1 MSMSSFHNVLLIKQT
16 VSRESLLEQV
26 HEKIYYKEQGEAE

>member
-1 MSMSSFHNVLLIKQT
+1 MSSYHNVFLIKQT

-26 HEKIYYKEQGEAE
+26 HKKIYYKEQGEAE